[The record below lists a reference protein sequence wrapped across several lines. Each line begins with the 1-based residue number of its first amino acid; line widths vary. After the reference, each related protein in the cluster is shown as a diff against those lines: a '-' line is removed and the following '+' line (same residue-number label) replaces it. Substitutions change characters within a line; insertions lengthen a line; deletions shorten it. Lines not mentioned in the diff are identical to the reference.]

1 MTRTNETK
9 AYCIASSE
17 VAAEEFDGEYVVLDL
32 GTGRYFSFAGGAAL
46 VWAGL
51 VAGATPSELAAR
63 LPAGSQARASFA
75 AFVEGAINA
84 GLLREAER
92 EAERPADVDAS
103 DLAERIAAAGDTFA
117 FEGFDDLTELLAAD
131 PIHDVA
137 KEAGWPHSEP
147 RDA

>member
-9 AYCIASSE
+9 AYCIAGAH
-17 VAAEEFDGEYVVLDL
+17 VVAEEFDGEYVVLDL
-32 GTGRYFSFAGGAAL
+32 GTGRYFSFVGGAAL

-51 VAGATPSELAAR
+51 VAGTTPKELAAR

-75 AFVEGAINA
+75 AFVESAIDA

-92 EAERPADVDAS
+92 AADVGAS

-117 FEGFDDLTELLAAD
+117 FEAFDDLTELLAAD

>member
-9 AYCIASSE
+9 AYCIAGSQ
-17 VAAEEFDGEYVVLDL
+17 VIAEEFDGEYVVLDL
-32 GTGRYFSFAGGAAL
+32 GTGRYFSLVGGAAL

-51 VAGATPSELAAR
+51 VAGATPDELAAR
-63 LPAGSQARASFA
+63 LPAGSQARVSFA
-75 AFVEGAINA
+75 AFVESAINA

-92 EAERPADVDAS
+92 EAEGPADAGAS
-103 DLAERIAAAGDTFA
+103 DFAERIAAAGDTFA
-117 FEGFDDLTELLAAD
+117 FEAFDDLTELLAAD